1 MWEDLPEQYV
11 PRRPRLA
18 TFSESGD
25 MEAYTSGRLIEER
38 VEPHILGPGC
48 RMDDPLIKR
57 KFSLL
62 GEDQLLYSF
71 DYPHG
76 EARENAAQN
85 LLERKD
91 VTEMQKQMILYN
103 NPVRFFGEP

>member
-25 MEAYTSGRLIEER
+25 MAAYTSGRLIEEW

-57 KFSLL
+57 KFSLSPRR
-62 GEDQLLYSF
+62 GARKCCAESSGAKGR
-71 DYPHG
+71 HRNA
-76 EARENAAQN
+76 EA
-85 LLERKD
+85 KD
-91 VTEMQKQMILYN
+91 SL
-103 NPVRFFGEP
+103 